1 MKKTVF
7 TLMAGVALL
16 MACTPAQQKTIVTG
30 TLNDAESDT
39 LLASYYPI
47 GDLERKNLK
56 QETVVLNG
64 GQFTLELANDSTPT
78 AITFY
83 AKPQPDKAAS
93 LVDHAVHTVAF
104 PGQKITISGT
114 MTDYRVEGNEFHS
127 EYAQITKQCKQ
138 QLDKM
143 DAIVSAIVAAQNTNS
158 FTPELSDSLRQDYM
172 TAQNELMTNYKNYIS
187 QNPNSNVSLYLLNE
201 MGYEYAKELLPT
213 LSDNVKN
220 GPLASLYQAMDEA
233 VQKEKAREEASK
245 KIVEGAEAPDFTL
258 KDLNGKDLAL
268 SSLRGKY
275 VVLDFW
281 GSWCGWCIKG
291 IPDMKKYYEKYKG
304 KMEILGI
311 DCRDTEEKWKAAV
324 EKHELPW
331 LHVRNEGNPDVSLL
345 YAIQGYP
352 TKIVIDPEGKI
363 AKVVIGEDPAFYEYL
378 DELFK

>member
-16 MACTPAQQKTIVTG
+16 TACTPAQQKTTLTG
-30 TLNDAESDT
+30 TLEGMESDT
-39 LLASYYPI
+39 LIVRYQPI
-47 GDLERKNLK
+47 VGSSNNGIDTTLVLK
-56 QETVVLNG
+56 DSR
-64 GQFTLELANDSTPT
+64 FTLDITNDTIPMEVFIRPNANNVHSGISDQIFLLICPGEQMNITGNFEQYQVTGSDFQQAYQAAHNLWEPMRNQLT
-78 AITFY
+78 A
-83 AKPQPDKAAS
+83 
-93 LVDHAVHTVAF
+93 
-104 PGQKITISGT
+104 
-114 MTDYRVEGNEFHS
+114 MTEQIIALQQEGLPF
-127 EYAQITKQCKQ
+127 
-138 QLDKM
+138 
-143 DAIVSAIVAAQNTNS
+143 
-158 FTPELSDSLRQDYM
+158 DSLRL
-172 TAQNELMTNYKNYIS
+172 AQYPIYQKMREMQKQYVVDHPDTD
-187 QNPNSNVSLYLLNE
+187 VSLYILSQLNME
-201 MGYEYAKELLPT
+201 AIEELLPT
-213 LSDNVKN
+213 FTEKVSK
-220 GPLASLYQAMDEA
+220 GTFAPLYKAMDEA
-233 VQKEKAREEASK
+233 VQKERAREEAEK
-245 KIVEGAEAPDFTL
+245 NIVEGAEAPDFTL
-258 KDLNGKDLAL
+258 KDLNGNDLAL

>member
-1 MKKTVF
+1 
-7 TLMAGVALL
+7 MA
-16 MACTPAQQKTIVTG
+16 PIAQAFEEG
-30 TLNDAESDT
+30 M
-39 LLASYYPI
+39 
-47 GDLERKNLK
+47 RR
-56 QETVVLNG
+56 
-64 GQFTLELANDSTPT
+64 
-78 AITFY
+78 
-83 AKPQPDKAAS
+83 DKI
-93 LVDHAVHTVAF
+93 F
-104 PGQKITISGT
+104 
-114 MTDYRVEGNEFHS
+114 
-127 EYAQITKQCKQ
+127 
-138 QLDKM
+138 
-143 DAIVSAIVAAQNTNS
+143 
-158 FTPELSDSLRQDYM
+158 
-172 TAQNELMTNYKNYIS
+172 
-187 QNPNSNVSLYLLNE
+187 
-201 MGYEYAKELLPT
+201 
-213 LSDNVKN
+213 
-220 GPLASLYQAMDEA
+220 
-233 VQKEKAREEASK
+233 EENAK
-245 KIVEGAEAPDFTL
+245 KIIEGAEAPDFTL
-258 KDLNGKDLAL
+258 KDIQGNDLAL